1 MFLVEQDD
9 DLGLICMGEESTRVV
24 FDLMNWGLS
33 QERTAM
39 NICGSGIDS
48 VDL

>member
-1 MFLVEQDD
+1 MSNGV
-9 DLGLICMGEESTRVV
+9 G
-24 FDLMNWGLS
+24 FDLMNLGLS
-33 QERTAM
+33 QERTAI